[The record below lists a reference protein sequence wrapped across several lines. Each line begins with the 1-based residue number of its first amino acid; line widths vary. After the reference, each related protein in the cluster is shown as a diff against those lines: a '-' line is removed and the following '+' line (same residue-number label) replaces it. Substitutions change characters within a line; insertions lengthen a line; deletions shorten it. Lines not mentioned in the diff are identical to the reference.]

1 VVSVER
7 LRFDVKYHI
16 IYTGGNMQ
24 KIEVGP
30 FLKAESATWTKSD
43 WEHYRLVSMAMK
55 LEAQKID
62 IGWLVKTARKQLGY
76 SQRQLAKLSHVQQAE
91 ISKIEKQKGN
101 PTLNTL
107 NKVFIVLGI
116 ETEYR
121 LPVAD
126 NDSAVVEA
134 NQHSAS

>member
-1 VVSVER
+1 
-7 LRFDVKYHI
+7 
-16 IYTGGNMQ
+16 MQ

-43 WEHYRLVSMAMK
+43 WEQYRLVSMAMR
-55 LEAQKID
+55 LEAQKLQIS
-62 IGWLVKTARKQLGY
+62 WMVKTCRKQLGY

-107 NKVFIVLGI
+107 NKIFIVLGI

-121 LPVAD
+121 LPVAE
-126 NDSAVVEA
+126 NDSIEA
-134 NQHSAS
+134 KTQSETAA

>member
-1 VVSVER
+1 
-7 LRFDVKYHI
+7 
-16 IYTGGNMQ
+16 MQ

-30 FLKAESATWTKSD
+30 FLKEESATWTKAD
-43 WEHYRLVSMAMK
+43 WEHYRLVSMAMQ

-107 NKVFIVLGI
+107 NKIFIVLGI

-121 LPVAD
+121 LPVAESE
-126 NDSAVVEA
+126 SAELTSDT
-134 NQHSAS
+134 NSAA

>member
-1 VVSVER
+1 
-7 LRFDVKYHI
+7 
-16 IYTGGNMQ
+16 MP

-30 FLKAESATWTKSD
+30 FLIEESATWTKSD
-43 WEHYRLVSMAMK
+43 WEHYRLVSMAMQ

-107 NKVFIVLGI
+107 NKIFIVLGI

-126 NDSAVVEA
+126 NDSIEA
-134 NQHSAS
+134 KAQSETAA

>member
-1 VVSVER
+1 VP
-7 LRFDVKYHI
+7 
-16 IYTGGNMQ
+16 
-24 KIEVGP
+24 KIKVNEW
-30 FLKAESATWTKSD
+30 LKEESATWTKSD
-43 WEHYRLVSMAMK
+43 WEHYRLVSMAMRI
-55 LEAQKID
+55 EAQKID
-62 IGWLVKTARKQLGY
+62 IGWLIKTGRKQLGY

-107 NKVFIVLGI
+107 NKIFIVLGI

-126 NDSAVVEA
+126 SEIEITKSDGAA
-134 NQHSAS
+134 A

>member
-1 VVSVER
+1 M
-7 LRFDVKYHI
+7 H
-16 IYTGGNMQ
+16 

-43 WEHYRLVSMAMK
+43 WEQYRLVSMAMR
-55 LEAQKID
+55 LEAQKIQ
-62 IGWLVKTARKQLGY
+62 IGWMVKHCRKQLGY

-107 NKVFIVLGI
+107 NKLFIVLGI
-116 ETEYR
+116 ETEYL
-121 LPVAD
+121 LPAAES
-126 NDSAVVEA
+126 DSIEA
-134 NQHSAS
+134 KSDSETAA